1 MALIECTDCGGRVS
15 DKASACP
22 HCGAA
27 ILQLGADSHS
37 PADLPETIP
46 EPAAPAVVTPEPEP
60 DDLGFDMG
68 WEDTYSEDTASFE
81 PDPHPPYADNPS
93 SFDLKKIA
101 LYIIG
106 WLPVS
111 GAVGAFIGLGL
122 FAILQKT
129 GFVGPHAETAVDGL
143 LTAVM
148 IIIVAALPIA
158 HQTDAGGVG
167 QNAATLTAKILGAL
181 IVIVLIAKFA
191 LPAQTDEPVSADAEA
206 ASEDATDAPVEEAI
220 AAEKKPSP
228 PIKPTQEAASRKST
242 RHNAAKGPFATRAQA
257 DECMP
262 GTWYSVPKEG
272 EHAVKLTVTSGGS
285 YALHLLKDG
294 EHKQHHAGMWSLSEG
309 EFKDTR
315 TPYYGPLFFSS
326 GKPTNP
332 ELSTDNLCARSTSG
346 TNAGGCSA
354 ALSNCSVM
362 QIQLHP
368 GDAIAILTKQ

>member
-1 MALIECTDCGGRVS
+1 MSIALIECTDCGGRVS

-46 EPAAPAVVTPEPEP
+46 EPAAPAVATPEPEP

-111 GAVGAFIGLGL
+111 GAVGAFIGFGL

-148 IIIVAALPIA
+148 IIIVAALL
-158 HQTDAGGVG
+158 TDSLGINVG
-167 QNAATLTAKILGAL
+167 NEIDRARLQDHLSAE
-181 IVIVLIAKFA
+181 
-191 LPAQTDEPVSADAEA
+191 EPV
-206 ASEDATDAPVEEAI
+206 
-220 AAEKKPSP
+220 
-228 PIKPTQEAASRKST
+228 
-242 RHNAAKGPFATRAQA
+242 
-257 DECMP
+257 
-262 GTWYSVPKEG
+262 
-272 EHAVKLTVTSGGS
+272 
-285 YALHLLKDG
+285 
-294 EHKQHHAGMWSLSEG
+294 
-309 EFKDTR
+309 
-315 TPYYGPLFFSS
+315 
-326 GKPTNP
+326 
-332 ELSTDNLCARSTSG
+332 
-346 TNAGGCSA
+346 
-354 ALSNCSVM
+354 
-362 QIQLHP
+362 
-368 GDAIAILTKQ
+368 LTKKVFQDDRATW